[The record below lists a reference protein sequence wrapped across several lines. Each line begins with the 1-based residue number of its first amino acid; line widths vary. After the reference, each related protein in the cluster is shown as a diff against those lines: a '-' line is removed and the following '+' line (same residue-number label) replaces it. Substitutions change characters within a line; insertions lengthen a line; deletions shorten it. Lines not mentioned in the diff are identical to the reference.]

1 MHLTFFRLSRGANRF
16 EDYTLVFSDFL
27 LTFALRF
34 NGLIIYHLPAFLRF
48 KTVMS
53 GLIGKKIG
61 MTSVYNAD
69 GQALA
74 CTVIET
80 GPCVVTQVKTEETDG
95 YSAIQLGYGEKRE
108 KRTNRPEMGH
118 FKKANTTPKRKLV
131 EFKTFEQ
138 ELALGQTLVV
148 TDVFAEGDFVDVVG
162 TAKGRGFQGVVKRH
176 GFGGVGGQTHGQHNR
191 GRHPGSI
198 GACSFPSRVFKGL
211 RMAGRMGGN
220 RVKVQNLRIVKVMA
234 EQNLLVVSG
243 SVPGAKN
250 SFVILEK

>member
-1 MHLTFFRLSRGANRF
+1 
-16 EDYTLVFSDFL
+16 
-27 LTFALRF
+27 
-34 NGLIIYHLPAFLRF
+34 
-48 KTVMS
+48 
-53 GLIGKKIG
+53 
-61 MTSVYNAD
+61 MTSLYNAD

-74 CTVIET
+74 CTVIEA
-80 GPCVVTQVKTEETDG
+80 GPCVVTQVKTEDKDG
-95 YSAIQLGYGEKRE
+95 YSAVQLGYGEKKE
-108 KRTNRPEMGH
+108 KRTNKPLLGH

-138 ELALGQTLVV
+138 ELTLGQSLGV
-148 TDVFAEGDFVDVVG
+148 TDVFAEGDFLDVVG

-191 GRHPGSI
+191 QRHPGSI

-211 RMAGRMGGN
+211 RMAGRMGNN
-220 RVKVQNLRIVKVMA
+220 RVKVQNLRVLKVMP
-234 EQNLLVVSG
+234 EQNLIVISG

>member
-1 MHLTFFRLSRGANRF
+1 
-16 EDYTLVFSDFL
+16 
-27 LTFALRF
+27 
-34 NGLIIYHLPAFLRF
+34 
-48 KTVMS
+48 MS

-80 GPCVVTQVKTEETDG
+80 GPCVVTQVRSIEKDG
-95 YSAIQLGYGEKRE
+95 YTAVQLGYGDKKEKHSN
-108 KRTNRPEMGH
+108 KPEIGH
-118 FKKANTTPKRKLV
+118 FKKAGTTPKRKLV
-131 EFKTFEQ
+131 EFKEFEQ
-138 ELALGQTLVV
+138 ELNLGETLTVA
-148 TDVFAEGDFVDVVG
+148 DVFTELDFVDVVG
-162 TAKGRGFQGVVKRH
+162 TVKGRGFQGVVKRH

-198 GACSFPSRVFKGL
+198 GACSFPSRVFKGI
-211 RMAGRMGGN
+211 RMGGRMGGN
-220 RVKVQNLRIVKVMA
+220 RVKVQNLRVLRVMP

-250 SFVILEK
+250 SYVIIEK

>member
-1 MHLTFFRLSRGANRF
+1 
-16 EDYTLVFSDFL
+16 
-27 LTFALRF
+27 
-34 NGLIIYHLPAFLRF
+34 
-48 KTVMS
+48 MS

-61 MTSVYNAD
+61 MTSLYNAD

-74 CTVIET
+74 CTVIEA
-80 GPCVVTQVKTEETDG
+80 GPCVVTHVKTQDKDG
-95 YSAIQLGYGEKRE
+95 YTAIQLGYGDKKE
-108 KRTNRPEMGH
+108 KRTSLPLQGH

-131 EFKTFEQ
+131 EFKEFTQSLE
-138 ELALGQTLVV
+138 LGQTLGV
-148 TDVFAEGDFVDVVG
+148 TDVFVEGDFLDVVG

-191 GRHPGSI
+191 QRHPGSI
-198 GACSFPSRVFKGL
+198 GACSFPSRVFKGI

-220 RVKVQNLRIVKVMA
+220 RLKVQNLRVLKVLP
-234 EQNLLVVSG
+234 EQNLIVVSG

>member
-1 MHLTFFRLSRGANRF
+1 
-16 EDYTLVFSDFL
+16 
-27 LTFALRF
+27 
-34 NGLIIYHLPAFLRF
+34 
-48 KTVMS
+48 MS

-80 GPCVVTQVKTEETDG
+80 GPCVVTQVRSVEKDG
-95 YSAIQLGYGEKRE
+95 YAAVQLGYGERKE
-108 KRTNRPEMGH
+108 KHTNKPELGH
-118 FKKANTTPKRKLV
+118 FKKAGTTPKRKLV
-131 EFKTFEQ
+131 EFKEFEQ
-138 ELALGQTLVV
+138 ELSLGATLTVA
-148 TDVFAEGDFVDVVG
+148 DVFNETDFVDVVG

-220 RVKVQNLRIVKVMA
+220 RVKVQNLRVLRVMP

-243 SVPGAKN
+243 SIPGAKN
-250 SFVILEK
+250 SYVIIEK

>member
-1 MHLTFFRLSRGANRF
+1 
-16 EDYTLVFSDFL
+16 
-27 LTFALRF
+27 
-34 NGLIIYHLPAFLRF
+34 
-48 KTVMS
+48 MS

-80 GPCVVTQVKTEETDG
+80 GPCVVTQVRTKDKDG
-95 YSAIQLGYGEKRE
+95 YEAVQLGYGEKRE
-108 KRTNRPEMGH
+108 KNTNKPMLGH
-118 FKKANTTPKRKLV
+118 FKAANTTPKRKLV
-131 EFKTFEQ
+131 EFKEFEQ
-138 ELALGQTLVV
+138 SFNLGDTLLIG
-148 TDVFAEGDFVDVVG
+148 DVFGEGDFVDIVG

-220 RVKVQNLRIVKVMA
+220 RVTVQNLKVLRVLP

-250 SFVILEK
+250 SFVIIEK